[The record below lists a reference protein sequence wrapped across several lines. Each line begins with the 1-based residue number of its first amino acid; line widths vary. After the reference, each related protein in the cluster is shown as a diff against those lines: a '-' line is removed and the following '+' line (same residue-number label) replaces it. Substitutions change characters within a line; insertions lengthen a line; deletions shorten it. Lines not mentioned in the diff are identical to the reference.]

1 MSVNER
7 AKSEVVAQWA
17 GEGVKGTL
25 AKMENPVISI
35 RTLVGF
41 AIVVL
46 LSWGSTFAVNKLYS
60 FGGHPVRSEQLNPV
74 LTETY
79 PPVPADARL
88 YLTIRCPGFS
98 NEANLQVHDRAV
110 TTGTRP
116 NLEVRPTFASQLQ
129 HEGDYE
135 LYIKPIKVRGFVQVS
150 QNPSAANGYTAEI
163 KVFDPY
169 FGGIDYEFEIWSH
182 NSR

>member
-1 MSVNER
+1 MGQGEAEMV
-7 AKSEVVAQWA
+7 KS
-17 GEGVKGTL
+17 TL
-25 AKMENPVISI
+25 TIRESPLISI
-35 RTLVGF
+35 RILVVS
-41 AIVVL
+41 AVAVL
-46 LSWGSTFAVNKLYS
+46 LSWGSTVAINKLYN
-60 FGGHPVRSEQLNPV
+60 FGGHPVQSEQLNPV
-74 LTETY
+74 LIQTY

-88 YLTIRCPGFS
+88 FLTIRCPKFS
-98 NEANLQVHDRAV
+98 SEAILQVNDRAV
-110 TTGTRP
+110 TGTRP

-169 FGGIDYEFEIWSH
+169 SGDSDYEFQIWSRTS
-182 NSR
+182 N